1 MGNFLTSWKPVRFSR
16 RTLFHGISKLGN
28 HIYEPCE
35 LPSQVV
41 LYILWIMYFGDLSVA
56 YKFLQMAY
64 NINTTGTDQTTLVT
78 ENGLKSKQH
87 TFSNSPTC

>member
-1 MGNFLTSWKPVRFSR
+1 
-16 RTLFHGISKLGN
+16 
-28 HIYEPCE
+28 
-35 LPSQVV
+35 
-41 LYILWIMYFGDLSVA
+41 MYFGDLSVA